1 MRSRKQ
7 GKPKWP
13 IVALAGVLLVAALLE
28 AVELLPAGVVHTL
41 AKLLAGQA
49 GVLLP

>member
-13 IVALAGVLLVAALLE
+13 IVALAGVLLVAAALE
-28 AVELLPAGVVHTL
+28 AAELLPAGVVPTL
-41 AKLLAGQA
+41 ARLLAAQV